1 MLHVGTGTDAPEARR
16 RSEDAGDAG
25 HQQRE
30 VSAAQSL
37 PPGWLPPPAAIS
49 PSATLHHRLHHHRR
63 RRRPPHRRSDVH
75 AQRASMRKLAD
86 AAVAALNPL
95 RAKSRNAMWL
105 SLMLLQLGG
114 VLHCFNDLPPQ
125 LVLVQ
130 WVALLL
136 ILASCLAIV
145 NNVQQFRGMFSAAT
159 GSTPMMS
166 WWPKVG
172 GPPPIFSDDIAE

>member
-1 MLHVGTGTDAPEARR
+1 
-16 RSEDAGDAG
+16 
-25 HQQRE
+25 
-30 VSAAQSL
+30 
-37 PPGWLPPPAAIS
+37 
-49 PSATLHHRLHHHRR
+49 
-63 RRRPPHRRSDVH
+63 
-75 AQRASMRKLAD
+75 MRKLAD